1 MSESSAT
8 TPSFLDLMD
17 YSQAFFSVAQ
27 GISMVS
33 FAFFCLTLLLVIY
46 AP

>member
-1 MSESSAT
+1 
-8 TPSFLDLMD
+8 
-17 YSQAFFSVAQ
+17 VAQ

-46 AP
+46 PP